1 MKLSL
6 ASSSKEVHLLL
17 AHDSQLISAHDSQ
30 LISVSTGNKN
40 RKTLLV
46 TMNWPSYETHSGWVM
61 SQTSIMTLSEPSPR
75 PELWL
80 IITIY
85 LLINFTKRNCR
96 KKQNS
101 PVGQVGCCF
110 LNCVD
115 DPQKEPKKKKKK
127 KKKTNNWH
135 FLSVS
140 IAAWLTEAQVFFFCL
155 FVCFLLPASR
165 IMIVSGKTP
174 RYSISVFSQLANY
187 KQNRLDYL

>member
-1 MKLSL
+1 MTETWQSSRVKLSL

-75 PELWL
+75 PELL
-80 IITIY
+80 IIITIY
-85 LLINFTKRNCR
+85 FFINFTTWNCR
-96 KKQNS
+96 KKKNG
-101 PVGQVGCCF
+101 PVGHFCCCF

-115 DPQKEPKKKKKK
+115 DPQKEPKKKK
-127 KKKTNNWH
+127 TTTDI
-135 FLSVS
+135 FLV
-140 IAAWLTEAQVFFFCL
+140 WVLPPDWQKLKCFFFVCL
-155 FVCFLLPASR
+155 FVFCFQHPVSWLL
-165 IMIVSGKTP
+165 VVKP
-174 RYSISVFSQLANY
+174 RDIALACFHSLLTTS
-187 KQNRLDYL
+187 KID